1 MYTILQDAIVLWNI
15 EFQLTRR
22 CYKLKTLEITLTRRC
37 CSVKRWHHF
46 FRTTL
51 FCSALK
57 SLLRNGQSLSSW
69 HMTNFSNKMT
79 LRCGILHNNSSWKSG
94 SERRICPLKLETTFK
109 GTVSKSKAFSDMNC
123 WFGTKEST
131 TNWFYIF
138 LILCTIFSLSSSW
151 WTTLWFHANPVSATR
166 QMLQSA
172 ARQILA
178 LNSVCVNG
186 CTGKVSPVR

>member
-15 EFQLTRR
+15 E
-22 CYKLKTLEITLTRRC
+22 LKTLEITLTRRC

-151 WTTLWFHANPVSATR
+151 WT
-166 QMLQSA
+166 
-172 ARQILA
+172 IL
-178 LNSVCVNG
+178 
-186 CTGKVSPVR
+186 

>member
-79 LRCGILHNNSSWKSG
+79 LRCGILHNNSTWKSG

-131 TNWFYIF
+131 TNLFYIF
-138 LILCTIFSLSSSW
+138 WYSVQFFPCHLLDEQLCNFMLTQSLLRAKCFSPR
-151 WTTLWFHANPVSATR
+151 HAKS
-166 QMLQSA
+166 LH
-172 ARQILA
+172 
-178 LNSVCVNG
+178 
-186 CTGKVSPVR
+186 